1 MKGCFHASGAGKP
14 PRNPLGVFRTFI
26 VMKMKGVRSLR
37 EMSRL
42 LDSDPR
48 LRKLCLIKK
57 REKAYPR
64 SVLSRFN
71 RKVGEDNLNKIIEE
85 KVLKLLKHNPAGD
98 IDTVLDAS
106 FIKAWS
112 TRHPLDSQK
121 GYSDDDARVGRAGKT
136 FDLGYKLHL
145 SIDAKS
151 MHPLAYV
158 FASANQNEKK
168 HSLTLLEKTRQIL
181 SKSKTKIRSVIAD
194 SQYSSRRLREAVPKT
209 VIPYPSNQKR
219 DVKGIL
225 RVDKKFRTY
234 GPDEIRKEYHKRPS
248 VEAVY
253 SFLKTQYSL
262 ATNKARG
269 LKNITCIAL
278 YSILCLILNREA
290 AQNIGRPDK
299 AVSPTFF
306 NT

>member
-1 MKGCFHASGAGKP
+1 M
-14 PRNPLGVFRTFI
+14 RMR
-26 VMKMKGVRSLR
+26 GVRSLR
-37 EMSRL
+37 EMTRL

-57 REKAYPR
+57 DQTGYPR
-64 SVLSRFN
+64 SVLSRFT

-85 KVLKLLKHNPAGD
+85 KDIKLLNSNHARD
-98 IDTVLDAS
+98 FDTVLDAS

-121 GYSDDDARVGRAGKT
+121 GYSDADARVGRAGRM
-136 FDLGYKLHL
+136 FALGYKLHL

-151 MHPLAYV
+151 MLPLANV

-181 SKSKTKIRSVIAD
+181 SKSKAKIRSVIAD
-194 SQYSSRRLREAVPKT
+194 SQYSDRKLREAVAQT

-219 DVKGIL
+219 GVKGIL

-234 GPDEIRKEYHKRPS
+234 GPDELKTEYHKRPS

-253 SFLKTQYSL
+253 SFLKTQYSM
-262 ATNKARG
+262 ATNKVRG
-269 LKNITCIAL
+269 LKNVACYAL

-290 AQNIGRPDK
+290 AQNIGRPEK
-299 AVSPTFF
+299 AVSPTYF